1 MYNQLVWNDDY
12 NIGVEVID
20 KEHRRLFNII
30 NKLFAFGEEEKK
42 SRKEGRKS

>member
-20 KEHRRLFNII
+20 KEHRRLFNVHPLRGPR
-30 NKLFAFGEEEKK
+30 NTQTYP
-42 SRKEGRKS
+42 